1 MGKTNLLD
9 AVYYLSFCKSHL
21 NPIDSQII
29 RHDTDFFMLQGT
41 FEVRGTEEVVSCAV
55 KRRAKKRFKRNQKDY
70 ERLSDHIGF
79 VPVVLVSP
87 ADANLVDEG
96 SDGRRRFIDSV
107 ISQYDKPYLDALI
120 RYNTA
125 LQNRNALLK
134 IEAMPDETMFDI
146 YEEQMAAEAD
156 YIYAKRTD
164 FITHFVPIFRQFYS
178 QIAADGE
185 EVGIEFESHLQRGD
199 LRPLLRE
206 VRDRDRI
213 LGYTTRGAHK
223 DELNLLLGGYPMKRN
238 GSQGQVKTFTVSLK
252 LAQLVFLKQL
262 CGVKPIL
269 LLDDLFDK
277 LDSDRVKRIMNLV
290 AGDDFGQI
298 FITDTNSGHLDDIVA
313 QLGGEAQLFRVTD
326 GAVMR

>member
-87 ADANLVDEG
+87 ADADLVDEG

-156 YIYAKRTD
+156 YIYAQRTD

-178 QIAADGE
+178 QIAATAKRSASSSNRTCSVAICGHCCAKCATATAFSATPH
-185 EVGIEFESHLQRGD
+185 VGR
-199 LRPLLRE
+199 
-206 VRDRDRI
+206 
-213 LGYTTRGAHK
+213 T
-223 DELNLLLGGYPMKRN
+223 
-238 GSQGQVKTFTVSLK
+238 KT
-252 LAQLVFLKQL
+252 
-262 CGVKPIL
+262 
-269 LLDDLFDK
+269 
-277 LDSDRVKRIMNLV
+277 N
-290 AGDDFGQI
+290 
-298 FITDTNSGHLDDIVA
+298 
-313 QLGGEAQLFRVTD
+313 
-326 GAVMR
+326 